1 VRVALIHGF
10 LGGVDAWG
18 TIEGTRITLPGH
30 GETPV
35 QPTWGDNIALIAKS
49 LDADVVV
56 GYSLGARVALALVA
70 EGYVK
75 RAVLIS
81 VNPGIDDDARAA
93 RRVTDAAWAAML
105 RERGM
110 ETFVPAWEAQ
120 PLFASQQRVSEER
133 RAARRARR
141 LQLDP
146 EQLARSLE
154 VMGLAEMP
162 DYRGA
167 IDRRVAMINGSE
179 DAKYVGIAAS
189 FDVHREIV
197 ADAGHDP
204 TFEQPEACAQA
215 IAQCLRKISE

>member
-18 TIEGTRITLPGH
+18 TIDGARITLPGH
-30 GETPV
+30 GDVPV
-35 QPTWGDNIALIAKS
+35 QATWADNLALIAKS
-49 LDADVVV
+49 IDADVVV

-70 EGYVK
+70 EEYVK

-120 PLFASQQRVSEER
+120 PLFASQARVSDEK
-133 RAARRARR
+133 RAARRTRR
-141 LQLDP
+141 MQLDP

-167 IDRRVAMINGSE
+167 IDRRIAMINGSE
-179 DAKYVGIAAS
+179 DMKYVGIAAG

-197 ADAGHDP
+197 ANAGHDP